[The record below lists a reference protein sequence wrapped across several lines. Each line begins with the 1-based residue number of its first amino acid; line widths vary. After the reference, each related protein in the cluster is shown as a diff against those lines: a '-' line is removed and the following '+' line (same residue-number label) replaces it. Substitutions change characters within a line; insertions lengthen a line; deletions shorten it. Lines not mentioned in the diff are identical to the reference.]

1 MACQGIRGP
10 QSLHWFCLPQCS
22 YWTWECLPSIC
33 RNCNLQTKVSAMRY
47 RLRTLLILMAVVAP
61 LMLFAGWCV
70 IWAILVTKISLP

>member
-1 MACQGIRGP
+1 MKMGCASVEL
-10 QSLHWFCLPQCS
+10 SLLSLSTIPI
-22 YWTWECLPSIC
+22 P
-33 RNCNLQTKVSAMRY
+33 VMRY